1 MGKNKIH
8 LVCSSGGVK
17 CFSYIGAVK
26 ELYRNN
32 VEITSI
38 SACSMGSIMGA
49 LIASGIDI
57 NEIEKKII
65 NFNFSFLKTKKKF
78 SCFYLLAEP
87 FATYHTPNYEQIMI
101 YLLGEDLTLSQ
112 LKIPFSALALD
123 VRQKRFLVYSTETHP
138 NMKISEVVKIAT
150 SIPLMY
156 EAYKF
161 DKRLLVDA
169 AVATESPVW
178 MAVNRQGNYPIIV
191 LKASKLPT
199 IDYKKNAPK
208 YIGHL
213 FNVAAESHD
222 YFASSQI
229 TRNIEI
235 EINCGDIKHDNFK
248 LKQEEIE
255 NLISQGEKA
264 TQQQLKEFNYNFN
277 HILNFENK
285 FPIEEIGNSPNTYS
299 NTESDATNKA
309 ANLADSMI
317 TSFKNEL
324 YNRNQIFV
332 SYSHLDKEWLRK
344 LNTSLSALERF
355 AGIKAWSDTSIKV
368 GDDWNAEITKALS
381 STKVALFL
389 VTPNFLHSNFI
400 VNNEL
405 NYFLEI
411 NKTEKIPIVWVAIS
425 SSMYEITPLKDI
437 QCANNPA
444 TPLDTLSEADQN
456 IEITKI
462 CKKIMDLM
470 SKKM

>member
-32 VEITSI
+32 IEITSI

-49 LIASGIDI
+49 LIASGKDM
-57 NEIEKKII
+57 NEIEQKII
-65 NFNFSFLKTKKKF
+65 NFNFSFLKTKKTPK
-78 SCFYLLAEP
+78 LLHLLFNP
-87 FATYHTPNYEQIMI
+87 FAGYHTPNYEQIMI
-101 YLLGEDLTLSQ
+101 YLLGEDVTLSQ

-123 VRQKRFLVYSTETHP
+123 IRQKRFLVYSTETHP

-156 EAYKF
+156 APYKL
-161 DKRLLVDA
+161 DRRLLVDA

-178 MAVNRQGNYPIIV
+178 MAVNRQGNYPIVV
-191 LKASKLPT
+191 LKVSKIIN
-199 IDYKKNAPK
+199 IDYKKNIGK

-213 FNVAAESHD
+213 ISVASESHD

-229 TRNIEI
+229 TRNIEV
-235 EINCGDIKHDNFK
+235 EINCGDIKYDNFN
-248 LKQEEIE
+248 LNQEEIE

-285 FPIEEIGNSPNTYS
+285 FPIEEIGNASNTYS
-299 NTESDATNKA
+299 NTESDATSKA
-309 ANLADSMI
+309 ANLADNMI

-324 YNRNQIFV
+324 YDRNQIFV
-332 SYSHLDKEWLRK
+332 SYSHLDKEWLKK
-344 LNTSLSALERF
+344 LNTSLSAIERF
-355 AGIKAWSDTSIKV
+355 AGIKAWSDSSILT
-368 GDDWNAEITKALS
+368 GDDWNAEIVKALS
-381 STKVALFL
+381 STKVAVFM
-389 VTPNFLHSNFI
+389 VTPNFLASKFI
-400 VNNEL
+400 QDNEM

-444 TPLDTLSEADQN
+444 TPLDTLSEAEQN